1 MARFTQKSKFTSN
14 GLIKSVKT
22 GATPLLQVE
31 CLQYGVVNGEEK
43 CIKQSKIVSGESVPF
58 SADPDEKEKQLQWIK
73 DNPEKY
79 KEMLAAKNT
88 TLTRSR
94 DITSGETITK
104 KYTEEEVATR
114 ELRQKAMRLYKRTK
128 GKQAISPR
136 VYDKWLI
143 DNNLQLTIKKV
154 FQASIDKRANKEKK
168 KEDRKKF
175 CSRPS
180 NYEKCYGKKTTPPSN
195 KPGKTTIKNTTIKTD
210 DVLGEYSKFK

>member
-1 MARFTQKSKFTSN
+1 MAFQLKNKFTSN
-14 GLIKSVKT
+14 GLIKNVKT

-43 CIKQSKIVSGESVPF
+43 CIKQSKTVSGKRKQF
-58 SADPDEKEKQLQWIK
+58 SSDPDEKEKQLQWIK

-104 KYTEEEVATR
+104 KSTEEEEATLK
-114 ELRQKAMRLYKRTK
+114 LRQKAMRMYKRTK
-128 GKQAISPR
+128 GANALRI
-136 VYDKWLI
+136 YDRWLI
-143 DNNLQLTIKKV
+143 DNNLPLTIKKD
-154 FQASIDKRANKEKK
+154 FQASIDSRANKAKK
-168 KEDRKKF
+168 KKDREKF
-175 CSRPS
+175 CSLPS

-210 DVLGEYSKFK
+210 DVLGEYSEYK